1 MKIALDEKPI
11 IKVLKPDSIN
21 IIGYQENHSFICDK
35 DKAFMTCKKCEWF
48 YYCSEEC
55 LNID

>member
-35 DKAFMTCKKCEWF
+35 DKAFMTCKKCE
-48 YYCSEEC
+48 
-55 LNID
+55 